1 MNPAFLKAGFFIF
14 ILHLYIKNYMKKIIG
29 FLFILLLIM
38 GGYSLWQVLGPTI
51 STPVDKFFYIKTG
64 SNFNEVKT
72 SLKKENIIS
81 SNFFFDKIANQ
92 LKYTN
97 NIKPGKY
104 EIKDNSSLL
113 SLIRMLNSG
122 SQSPVKLVINKLR
135 TKEDLASKIGR
146 SFECDSIEVIR
157 FLTNNDSL
165 QYYKLDTNTVMT
177 AVIPN
182 TYLLKWNTTFKK
194 LFGKLNDE
202 QEKFWTDERL
212 QKAKAKGLTTIQVY
226 TMASIVEEETN
237 KPEDKLLIA
246 SVYRNRI
253 AKGEKLEADPTV
265 KYAMRNFGL
274 KRILRGHLQYE
285 SPYNTY
291 RNKGL
296 PPGPICTPSTKTI
309 DAVLDSPET
318 NYIFFVAKPDFK
330 GYSNFASTYAQH
342 LIFAK
347 AYQKALDSLI
357 SSKQDK
363 L

>member
-1 MNPAFLKAGFFIF
+1 
-14 ILHLYIKNYMKKIIG
+14 MKKIIS
-29 FLFILLLIM
+29 FLFILFLIF
-38 GGYSLWQVLGPTI
+38 GAYSAWQVFGPTV
-51 STPVDKFFYIKTG
+51 SAPADKFFYIKTG
-64 SNFNEVKT
+64 SSYKDVKT
-72 SLKKENIIS
+72 FLKSQNIIS
-81 SNFFFDKIANQ
+81 GNFFFDKIAEQ
-92 LKYTN
+92 LKYRN

-104 EIKDNSSLL
+104 EILNNSSLL

-135 TKEDLASKIGR
+135 TKEDLASKIGHN
-146 SFECDSIEVIR
+146 FECDSTEVIH

-165 QYYKLDTNTVMT
+165 QQYKLDTNTVMT
-177 AVIPN
+177 AIIPN
-182 TYLLKWNTTFKK
+182 TYSLKWNTTFKK
-194 LFGKLNDE
+194 LFVKLKSE
-202 QEKFWTDERL
+202 QEKFWTEERKE
-212 QKAKAKGLTTIQVY
+212 KAAAKKLTIPQVY

-253 AKGEKLEADPTV
+253 AQGQKLEADPTV

-274 KRILRGHLQYE
+274 KRILRGHLQFE

-291 RNKGL
+291 RNTGL
-296 PPGPICTPSTKTI
+296 PPGPICTPSAKTI

-357 SSKQDK
+357 LSKQNNF
-363 L
+363 